1 MVRKKVDARVR
12 TLIENG
18 VKSNHRSTFVLV
30 GDHGK
35 DQVVNLHYVLSK
47 ARVASRPGVLWCYKK
62 ELGFSTHRKKRMR
75 QLKRQKKSGLA
86 SAGTGSDDPFE
97 LFVNSTNIRWCY
109 YKETERVLGQ
119 TFGVLVLQD
128 FEALTPNLLAR
139 TIETIEGGGLVILL
153 LKTVSSLK
161 QLYTMSMDVH
171 SRFRTES
178 SGDVVGRFNERF
190 MLTLGD
196 CKSCL
201 VCDDELNVLPLS
213 SHARDIRPLPPVDDD
228 AETSE
233 AKELR
238 ELKDSLEGTPP
249 VGPLVAGAK
258 TLDQARAL
266 LTFMEAISEKT
277 LRSTVALTASRGRG
291 KSAAI
296 GMCLAGAIAY
306 GYSNIFVTAPSP
318 ENLATVFEFVLKGFD
333 LLHFSEHLDYEV
345 IQSTNPDFNRAVV
358 RINVFKDHRQTIQ
371 YIQPHDSE
379 KLSHCELLA
388 VDEAAA
394 IPLPLVKKL
403 LGPYLVFLSSTVNG
417 YEGTG
422 RALSLK
428 LIDQLRKQQGTA
440 AAQAAAIAASE
451 IHGTGRKKGKEK
463 VHESRWKVAADA
475 AANATKHGGGGSG
488 RTLREVSLDTPIR
501 YGANDPVESWLYRL
515 LCLDSKVGLSRLVC
529 GTPAPNDCELYY
541 VDKDALFSYHTLSE
555 GFLQRVMSLYTA
567 AHYKNQPNDLQMLSD
582 APAHHLFVLLGPK
595 AMEQGE
601 KGQLPDV
608 LVVVQVALEGQI
620 SRASLE
626 ASLSRGHRA
635 SGDLIPWS
643 LSQQYQDGQF
653 AGLSGAR
660 IVRIATHTD
669 VHKMGYG
676 SRAIELLTK
685 YYEGSLYSG
694 TGSEGEEEGEE
705 DSSSEESSEEE
716 SEEESEEDDDDE
728 EEEEEEGGKGGKK
741 AKKDK
746 KTRRTGLG
754 AETLKPRKNL
764 PPLLVSAGQRRP
776 ERLHWIGSS
785 FGVTGQL
792 LRLWKRAG
800 LKLVYLRQT
809 TSDLTGEHTGVML
822 RALDTEGMKEVP
834 EKGWLEAFAA
844 DCRCRII
851 SLLGHEFQGF
861 DCTTALSLVEAAPGN
876 LAKGEDGGAMLPAVA
891 GGARGEIGA
900 TELGYYCGPHDLKRL
915 ELYSRNLVDYHLIT
929 DLLPMLSK
937 LYFLSRMSSTRM
949 SHLQEAILLAMG
961 LQHRSVTL
969 LSKEL
974 QLPDNQIL
982 ALFNKSVRKLCS
994 FLTSVAEK
1002 AAAEEM
1008 ESKQSKQKRLDTIK
1022 SAGQMSV
1029 LPESMDADLDGG
1041 AKEAMRKM
1049 EGQKEELLESMD
1061 LAQYVVKGTEAEWE
1075 TATVKKRAKNGGI
1088 AGTVSIKSKAPAVAT
1103 NGLVGGGVEVGG
1115 GDVSVK
1121 KKKHA
1126 NKKRRDSAG
1135 SAVEPGTGSGKKKK
1149 QRA

>member
-12 TLIENG
+12 SLIENG
-18 VKSNHRSTFVLV
+18 VKTNHRSTFVLV

-35 DQVVNLHYVLSK
+35 DQVVNLHYILSK
-47 ARVASRPGVLWCYKK
+47 ARVASRPSVLWCYKK

-75 QLKRQKKSGLA
+75 ELKRQKKSGLA
-86 SAGTGSDDPFE
+86 SAGGSSEDPFE

-139 TIETIEGGGLVILL
+139 TIETVEGGGLVILL
-153 LKTVSSLK
+153 LKTVTSLK
-161 QLYTMSMDVH
+161 QLYAMSMDVH

-196 CKSCL
+196 CRSCL
-201 VCDDELNVLPLS
+201 ICDDELNVLPLS
-213 SHARDIRPLPPVDDD
+213 SHARDIVPLPPVDED
-228 AETSE
+228 AETTE

-238 ELKDSLEGTPP
+238 ELKESLEGTPP

-277 LRSTVALTASRGRG
+277 LKSTVALTASRCGVNG

-296 GMCLAGAIAY
+296 GLCLAGAIAY

-318 ENLATVFEFVLKGFD
+318 ENLSTVFEFVLKGFD

-345 IQSTNPDFNRAVV
+345 IQSTNPDFHRAVV

-394 IPLPLVKKL
+394 IPLPLVKNL

-440 AAQAAAIAASE
+440 AAQAARIAASE
-451 IHGTGRKKGKEK
+451 IHGTGKKKGKEK
-463 VHESRWKVAADA
+463 VHENRWKVAADA
-475 AANATKHGGGGSG
+475 AANASKHGGGGGG
-488 RTLREVSLDTPIR
+488 RTLREVTLETPIR
-501 YGANDPVESWLYRL
+501 YGANDPIEAWLYRL
-515 LCLDSKVGLSRLVC
+515 LCLDAKVGHHRLVC
-529 GTPAPNDCELYY
+529 GTPAPKDCELYY
-541 VDKDALFSYHTLSE
+541 VNKDALFSYHSLSE
-555 GFLQRVMSLYTA
+555 GFLQRVMSLYTS

-601 KGQLPDV
+601 KGSLPDV
-608 LVVVQVALEGQI
+608 LVVIQVVALEGQI

-660 IVRIATHTD
+660 VVRIATHTD
-669 VHKMGYG
+669 VQKMGYG
-676 SRAIELLTK
+676 SRAIDLLTK
-685 YYEGSLYSG
+685 YYEGKMFSGAGG
-694 TGSEGEEEGEE
+694 TGGEDG
-705 DSSSEESSEEE
+705 EESSE
-716 SEEESEEDDDDE
+716 SEEESSSGE
-728 EEEEEEGGKGGKK
+728 EESSDEGEGGKGKHEKSGTNGKK
-741 AKKDK
+741 NASALSSE
-746 KTRRTGLG
+746 RL
-754 AETLKPRKNL
+754 APREKL
-764 PPLLVSAGQRRP
+764 PPLLVSAGDRPP
-776 ERLHWIGSS
+776 ERLHWLGAS

-800 LKLVYLRQT
+800 FKLVYLRQT

-822 RALDTEGMKEVP
+822 RALDTEGMEEKP
-834 EKGWLEAFAA
+834 EDGWLASFAA
-844 DCRCRII
+844 DCRCRVV

-861 DCTTALSLVEAAPGN
+861 DCTTALSLVEAAPGGV
-876 LAKGEDGGAMLPAVA
+876 AGAQAGGGTVYAA
-891 GGARGEIGA
+891 GGARGAVGA
-900 TELGYYCGPHDLKRL
+900 RELSYYCGPHDLKRL
-915 ELYSRNLVDYHLIT
+915 GLYSRNLVDYHLIT
-929 DLLPMLSK
+929 DLLPMLAK
-937 LYFLSRMSSTRM
+937 LYFLGRMPSTRM

-974 QLPDNQIL
+974 QLPDNQVL
-982 ALFNKSVRKLCS
+982 ALFNKAVRKLCNC
-994 FLTSVAEK
+994 LTEVAEK
-1002 AAAEEM
+1002 AAEEEM
-1008 ESKQSKQKRLDTIK
+1008 ETASSKQKRLDTIK
-1022 SAGQMSV
+1022 SAGEMSM
-1029 LPESMDADLDGG
+1029 LPASMDEDLDGG
-1041 AKEAMRKM
+1041 AKEAMKKM
-1049 EGQKEELLESMD
+1049 AGKQEQLLDAVD
-1061 LAQYVVKGTEAEWE
+1061 LAQYAVRGTEADWDA
-1075 TATVKKRAKNGGI
+1075 ATKKSKVAKGG
-1088 AGTVSIKSKAPAVAT
+1088 GGSTTVSIKSKARPAADGADAAD
-1103 NGLVGGGVEVGG
+1103 NGG
-1115 GDVSVK
+1115 SSK
-1121 KKKHA
+1121 KSK
-1126 NKKRRDSAG
+1126 NGKKRRSEEEDGGGGASSPVPNG
-1135 SAVEPGTGSGKKKK
+1135 GKTKKKKK
-1149 QRA
+1149 QKGGKKA